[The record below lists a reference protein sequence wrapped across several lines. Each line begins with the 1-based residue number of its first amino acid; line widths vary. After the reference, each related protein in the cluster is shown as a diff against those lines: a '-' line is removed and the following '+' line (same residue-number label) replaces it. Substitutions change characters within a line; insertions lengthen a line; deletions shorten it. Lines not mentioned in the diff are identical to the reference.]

1 MPQSKERF
9 LYSFMPHPTTMAFP
23 QAAVPPMARI
33 RQSLSDEHIK
43 NVRAELKKRLLESGQ
58 LDGVKAGDKIAITAG
73 SRGMGGFVELL
84 KGIVD
89 AVKSKGGEPFIIP
102 AMGSHGGA
110 TEDGQTEILHRLGV
124 DEDDIGAEI
133 KATMATHAL
142 GNVKTGAIAH
152 LDDIAA
158 QADGIIVLGRTKTHP
173 ENRKGIASGLLK
185 MVTVGLGKQAG
196 AQEAHTHGLWDSVRY
211 VPELTMAKAKILCGV
226 AVVENGFHQPVEI
239 EVVEPKYDAFKDSDE
254 RLLKVAQPHVA
265 DLPFRQL
272 DLLIVDELGKDVSGT
287 GMDLNVIGSWRMN
300 GGKPEPDFR
309 RIVVLSLTHASL
321 GNGLGIGLADF
332 TTRRF
337 VDQFDAEV
345 TYVNL
350 LTATEPDVMNTKEAL
365 LPLALASDK
374 DAIATA
380 LYSSLASAEGPR
392 VCRIRNTSRLDEFWV
407 SPALLGELGSN
418 SKFKVESQP
427 ALLKFNNQGNLF

>member
-1 MPQSKERF
+1 MARPSTMP
-9 LYSFMPHPTTMAFP
+9 FP
-23 QAAVPPMARI
+23 QAVIPPMALI
-33 RQSLSDEHIK
+33 RQSLSDKHIK
-43 NVRAELKKRLLESGQ
+43 NVRGALKKKLVDSGY
-58 LDGVKAGDKIAITAG
+58 LDGITTNDRIAITAG

-89 AVKSKGGEPFIIP
+89 AVKYKGAEPFLIP

-110 TEDGQTEILHRLGV
+110 TEAGQIEILHRLGV

-158 QADGIIVLGRTKTHP
+158 DADGIIVLGRTKTHP
-173 ENRKGIASGLLK
+173 ENREGIASGLLK
-185 MVTVGLGKQAG
+185 MVTVGLGKQIG
-196 AQEAHTHGLWDSVRY
+196 AQEAHTHGLWNSVQY
-211 VPELTMAKAKILCGV
+211 VPELTMEKAKILCGV

-239 EVVEPKYDAFKDSDE
+239 EVVQPKYDAFKDSDE

-265 DLPFRQL
+265 DLPFQQL
-272 DLLIVDELGKDVSGT
+272 DLLIVDELGKDISGT

-300 GGKPEPDFR
+300 GGNPEPDFR
-309 RIVVLSLTHASL
+309 RIVVLSLTHGSL

-332 TTRRF
+332 TTQRF
-337 VDQFDAEV
+337 VDEFDAEV

-350 LTATEPDVMNTKEAL
+350 LTATEPDVMNTKEGL

-380 LYSSLASAEGPR
+380 LFSSLASVEGPR
-392 VCRIRNTSRLDEFWV
+392 VCRIRNTSRLDEFWS
-407 SPALLGELGSN
+407 SPALLGELEN
-418 SKFKVESQP
+418 DARFKIESEP
-427 ALLKFNNQGNLF
+427 MSLKFNNEGNLF